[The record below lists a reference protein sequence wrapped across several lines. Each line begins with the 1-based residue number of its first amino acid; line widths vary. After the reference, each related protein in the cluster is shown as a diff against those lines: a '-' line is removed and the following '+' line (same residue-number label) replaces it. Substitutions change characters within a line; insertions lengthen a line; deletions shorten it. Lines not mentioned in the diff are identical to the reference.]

1 MVVNPYQKKWC
12 ELTEEQ
18 RAKRRANAKAC
29 RIRRMQRIKEE
40 PDSVEAAIWE
50 DRKERQRELAREH
63 YRENREEKIA
73 HATQRYREIQ
83 CIRPFPIVI

>member
-18 RAKRRANAKAC
+18 RVKRRANAKAC
-29 RIRRMQRIKEE
+29 RIRMLQRIKED
-40 PDSVEAAIWE
+40 PNGPEAAMWQ
-50 DRKERQRELAREH
+50 DRRARQRELAREH

-73 HATQRYREIQ
+73 NATQRYREIE
-83 CIRPFPIVI
+83 CIRPFPCI